1 MGSLFVKNIPIDG
14 NACRTSGNCEYF
26 CDHNVCIVSRKMNI
40 DSFVNMVLEK
50 TQNVL
55 YKEVKGK
62 NGAMRSVMTRREFTE
77 MLKLGE
83 YMKENAKHS
92 IVCLFLCA
100 IKNLRKGVR
109 NFTRKRTEP
118 QRFKELTLVFT
129 GIFHLYAIEYG
140 ITDMDIHTSH
150 ELMYNNFE
158 NENFESLE
166 IVIAIAKRGFFTRIF
181 LDRI

>member
-1 MGSLFVKNIPIDG
+1 MGSLFVKNIPIDV
-14 NACRTSGNCEYF
+14 NTYKTSGNCEYF
-26 CDHNVCIVSRKMNI
+26 CDHNECIVSRKMNI
-40 DSFVNMVLEK
+40 DSFVKMVLK
-50 TQNVL
+50 RVQNVL

-62 NGAMRSVMTRREFTE
+62 NVGMRSVMTRQEFAE

-100 IKNLRKGVR
+100 IKNLRKGVQK
-109 NFTRKRTEP
+109 FTRKRTDP
-118 QRFKELTLVFT
+118 LRHKELSLVFT

-140 ITDMDIHTSH
+140 ITDADIHTSH

-166 IVIAIAKRGFFTRIF
+166 IVIAIAKRGLFTRIF
-181 LDRI
+181 LDRL